1 MAKEKMTVLA
11 VEPGKEPYVQE
22 ISDTLESLQHEVGGD
37 IQAVYP
43 YTDAVAVI
51 VADEGKLMGMPFN
64 RALRDDDGHIYDV
77 LVGKFLI
84 VGLGKE
90 DFTSLPD
97 DLIEKYHDK
106 FKNPEMM
113 IRMDGKVC
121 VIPMEVPEKKES
133 ILGRLNEPTKRT
145 PKKPDPSRPKSK
157 GQEL

>member
-1 MAKEKMTVLA
+1 MAEEKMTVLA

-22 ISDTLESLQHEVGGD
+22 ISGSLESLQNEVGGD

-43 YTDAVAVI
+43 YRDNVAVI

-64 RALRDDDGHIYDV
+64 RALRDEDGIIYDV

-97 DLIEKYHDK
+97 DLIEKYRDK

-113 IRMDGKVC
+113 IRMDGRVC
-121 VIPMEVPEKKES
+121 IVPMEVPEKKES
-133 ILGRLNEPTKRT
+133 IMGRLNEQPKRT
-145 PKKPDPSRPKSK
+145 PKSDGPSRPKSK
-157 GQEL
+157 EPEL

>member
-11 VEPGKEPYVQE
+11 VEPGKEPYMQE
-22 ISDTLESLQHEVGGD
+22 ISGTLESLQYEVGGD
-37 IQAVYP
+37 IQAIYP
-43 YTDAVAVI
+43 YKDIAI
-51 VADEGKLMGMPFN
+51 ICADEGKLMGMPFN
-64 RALRDDDGHIYDV
+64 RALRDEDGHIYDV

-113 IRMDGKVC
+113 VRMDGKVC
-121 VIPMEVPEKKES
+121 IVPMEVPEKKES
-133 ILGRLNEPTKRT
+133 ILGRLTEPT
-145 PKKPDPSRPKSK
+145 PKKPSVPKKQKSK

>member
-1 MAKEKMTVLA
+1 MDNEKMTVI
-11 VEPGKEPYVQE
+11 VIEPGMKPYVQE
-22 ISDTLESLQHEVGGD
+22 IQGGLESLQREVGGD

-43 YTDAVAVI
+43 YDDPLAIIA
-51 VADEGKLMGMPFN
+51 AESGKLMGMPFN
-64 RALRDDDGHIYDV
+64 RALRDEDGHIYDV

-97 DLIEKYHDK
+97 NLIKKYHDK
-106 FKNPEMM
+106 FKTPEMM

-121 VIPMEVPEKKES
+121 IVPMEMPEKKES

-145 PKKPDPSRPKSK
+145 PKKPDPSRPKSQW
-157 GQEL
+157 QEL

>member
-1 MAKEKMTVLA
+1 MEEKITVLA

-22 ISDTLESLQHEVGGD
+22 ISGTLESLQHEVGGD

-43 YTDAVAVI
+43 YRDAVAI
-51 VADEGKLMGMPFN
+51 VCAEEGKLMGMPFN

-97 DLIEKYHDK
+97 KLIEKYHDK

-113 IRMDGKVC
+113 VRMDGKVC
-121 VIPMEVPEKKES
+121 IVPIEVPEKKES
-133 ILGRLNEPTKRT
+133 IISRLNEQPKRT
-145 PKKPDPSRPKSK
+145 PKKPDPSRPKPHC
-157 GQEL
+157 QEL